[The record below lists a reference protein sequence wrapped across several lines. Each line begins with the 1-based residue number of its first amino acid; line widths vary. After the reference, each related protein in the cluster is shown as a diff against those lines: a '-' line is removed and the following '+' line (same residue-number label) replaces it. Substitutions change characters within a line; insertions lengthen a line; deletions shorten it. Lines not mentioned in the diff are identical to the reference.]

1 VISFYVSAEG
11 GDDGLI
17 ELWRAVDGILEPLR
31 ELCDEGN
38 SIGEVQHED

>member
-1 VISFYVSAEG
+1 MISFHVHAEG

-17 ELWRAVDGILEPLR
+17 ELWREVDGILEPLR
-31 ELCDEGN
+31 ELCDEGD

>member
-1 VISFYVSAEG
+1 MIFIQVNAEG

-17 ELWRAVDGILEPLR
+17 ELWREVDGILEPLR
-31 ELCDEGN
+31 ELCDEGD